1 MSSAT
6 WGKGD
11 RLEVSADGRAE
22 VIKPRLPETNW
33 GFVPLWE
40 VVR

>member
-11 RLEVSADGRAE
+11 RMEAITEGRAE
-22 VIKPRLPETNW
+22 VIKPRLPEKNR